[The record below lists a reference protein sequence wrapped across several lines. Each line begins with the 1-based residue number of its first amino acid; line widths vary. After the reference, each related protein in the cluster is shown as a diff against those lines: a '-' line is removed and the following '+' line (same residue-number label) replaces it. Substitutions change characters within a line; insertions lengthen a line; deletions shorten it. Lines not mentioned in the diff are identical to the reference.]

1 MCKHE
6 RARAGEARR
15 RARVGPV
22 CRFRG
27 KGGAGTPDEGVWAAL
42 GRVWAAVIRG
52 EDGRPSATSRHG
64 NSAKGRLRGPWFGTL
79 WGRSILEQD
88 KGPRR

>member
-42 GRVWAAVIRG
+42 GRVWGGSVRGGDWRQSAA
-52 EDGRPSATSRHG
+52 SQHG
-64 NSAKGRLRGPWFGTL
+64 NSEEEPL
-79 WGRSILEQD
+79 Q
-88 KGPRR
+88 GPRLDPL

>member
-42 GRVWAAVIRG
+42 GRVWAAVILG
-52 EDGRPSATSRHG
+52 G
-64 NSAKGRLRGPWFGTL
+64 NGPQPGIEKQQTNASGAPGLGPFG
-79 WGRSILEQD
+79 GVRF
-88 KGPRR
+88 